1 MPKPLARRGSGTAKD
16 EPSTCRG
23 VTWAT
28 RHVKGGNDAG
38 KEHARRKVSNV
49 TQSLSRNDFRDH
61 AAGSV
66 IAGVQG
72 ALPEHRYAQSEIT
85 DMLAALP
92 AFDGLG
98 DVLRKLHASSKVDSR
113 YLVQPLENYASLT
126 DFGDAN
132 NIFIENAVELGCAAL
147 SAALD
152 EAGLQPQDVD
162 VIFST
167 TVTGIAVPSID
178 ARIATRLGLRPDV
191 RRVPLFGL
199 GCVAGA
205 AGVARLNDY
214 LRGAPDDVA
223 VLVAVELCSLTYP
236 AAGRSIASLVG
247 TALFG
252 DGAAAVVSVGE
263 RRAEK
268 IGAAGPDVLG
278 SRSHLYPDSQGTMG
292 WNVGSTGFGL
302 ILSPDVAS
310 VVEQYLPD
318 DVTNFLAAHGL
329 NIADVPTWVSH
340 PGGPKVIES
349 IVGSLG
355 LPDDALELT
364 WRSLSEVGNLSSA
377 SVLHVLRDTIAKR
390 PAAGSPGLM
399 LAMGPGFCSELVMLR
414 WR

>member
-1 MPKPLARRGSGTAKD
+1 MFEEGL
-16 EPSTCRG
+16 ST
-23 VTWAT
+23 
-28 RHVKGGNDAG
+28 
-38 KEHARRKVSNV
+38 V
-49 TQSLSRNDFRDH
+49 TQSLSLTDFR
-61 AAGSV
+61 ARTAGSV

-72 ALPEHRYAQSEIT
+72 ALPERRYAQSEIT
-85 DMLAALP
+85 EALAAFP
-92 AFDGLG
+92 AFEGCEDI
-98 DVLRKLHASSKVDSR
+98 LRKLHASAKVDSR
-113 YLVQPLENYASLT
+113 YLVLPLEEYGSLT

-132 NIFIENAVELGCAAL
+132 NIFIDNAVELG
-147 SAALD
+147 SAALTAALE

-167 TVTGIAVPSID
+167 TVTGIAVPSLD

-223 VLVAVELCSLTYP
+223 VLVAAEMCSLTYP

-252 DGAAAVVSVGE
+252 DGAAAVVAVGE
-263 RRAEK
+263 RRAQQ
-268 IGAAGPDVLG
+268 IGAAGPEILG
-278 SRSHLYPDSQGTMG
+278 SQSHLYPDSQGTMG
-292 WNVGSTGFGL
+292 WNVGSSGFGL

-310 VVEQYLPD
+310 VVEQYLPG
-318 DVTNFLAAHGL
+318 DVTNFLAGHGL
-329 NIADVPTWVSH
+329 SISDVPTWVSH

-349 IVGSLG
+349 IVDSLG

-399 LAMGPGFCSELVMLR
+399 MAMGPGFCSELVMLR